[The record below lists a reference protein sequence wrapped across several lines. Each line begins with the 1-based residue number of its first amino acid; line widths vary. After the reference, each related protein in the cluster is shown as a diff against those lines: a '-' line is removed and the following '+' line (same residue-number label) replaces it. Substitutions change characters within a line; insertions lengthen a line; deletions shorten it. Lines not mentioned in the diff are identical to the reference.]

1 MTAIGQSRKDP
12 DGLMSVG
19 DSRKRRRRDH
29 CRYKIHSTDLS
40 FVNRQSNICNPVNIV
55 KNSLCI
61 STWNVT
67 SLVSNSSKKFQL
79 EKACDDY
86 GLEVLGVTETH
97 MAGSGTEFLGNGSV
111 LIYSGRT
118 DGMRRAGV
126 GLVLSKKMKNT
137 LISYTPVSERVMTAR
152 LHSKH
157 INISVTV
164 VYAPT
169 EDADSTDKDNFYRQ
183 LNDVQSG
190 LPSHD
195 IKLVLGDFNARVGR
209 DFTAHPGVIGRHSY
223 HKEANDNGKRM
234 LDFCTMHQLTIGGT
248 LFEHKDIHKTTWRS
262 PNGHTVTQIDHI
274 CISTRWS
281 HSLLDVRSMLGADI
295 NTTHYLVR
303 GYVSIKLK
311 CPQKRKKYVKLPA
324 LNHLRDRSR
333 STEYSDK
340 IGEKFHRDE
349 KDNTNLE
356 DKWIKLKETI
366 NEVSFEVL
374 GEKDRKKKE
383 DHLSLE
389 TKDLLRQ
396 RGEVKKKSS
405 TPDNRAE
412 YSRFNGLVRNSC
424 KRDDVKLAYKVADEL
439 EDAAEDQS
447 PCPREEK
454 QCDSCER

>member
-1 MTAIGQSRKDP
+1 
-12 DGLMSVG
+12 
-19 DSRKRRRRDH
+19 
-29 CRYKIHSTDLS
+29 
-40 FVNRQSNICNPVNIV
+40 
-55 KNSLCI
+55 
-61 STWNVT
+61 
-67 SLVSNSSKKFQL
+67 
-79 EKACDDY
+79 
-86 GLEVLGVTETH
+86 
-97 MAGSGTEFLGNGSV
+97 
-111 LIYSGRT
+111 
-118 DGMRRAGV
+118 
-126 GLVLSKKMKNT
+126 
-137 LISYTPVSERVMTAR
+137 
-152 LHSKH
+152 
-157 INISVTV
+157 
-164 VYAPT
+164 
-169 EDADSTDKDNFYRQ
+169 
-183 LNDVQSG
+183 
-190 LPSHD
+190 
-195 IKLVLGDFNARVGR
+195 
-209 DFTAHPGVIGRHSY
+209 
-223 HKEANDNGKRM
+223 
-234 LDFCTMHQLTIGGT
+234 MHQLTIGGT

-281 HSLLDVRSMLGADI
+281 HSLLDVRSMRGADI

-303 GYVSIKLK
+303 GYISIKLK

-405 TPDNRAE
+405 IPDSRAE

-424 KRDDVKLAYKVADEL
+424 ERDDVNWAYITGLLMNWKMRLSSGSKEMYGRRSEPLPAGG
-439 EDAAEDQS
+439 
-447 PCPREEK
+447 K
-454 QCDSCER
+454 TM